1 MQKDKHTQ
9 FDRRFFSSEN
19 RITYIGNGGVG
30 GKGKGL
36 IQIEELL
43 SSDNFNSADF
53 PQINVKVPYL
63 TIIRTDIFDQFMEQ
77 NKLYDLA
84 LSGMP
89 DDRIAHTFQKASLPF
104 EILGDLRALMTEVE
118 SPLAIRSSSNLEDA
132 MFAPFAGIYGTKMIP
147 NNQADV
153 ETRFKK
159 LIEAIKFVYASTF
172 FHSAKEY
179 INATE
184 HSIKDEKMA
193 VVIQE
198 VIGHRYQDRFYP
210 TVSGVAKSYNF
221 YPSGDSKSEDGVISL
236 ALGLGKT
243 IVDGGISWFFS
254 PKTPQ
259 VGPPFGSIGD
269 MLKGTQLDFW
279 SVNMGKPPSYN
290 PILETEYLLN
300 DDITKAE
307 ADGILKLLVST
318 LDNESGRLIIGI
330 GKKGPR
336 ALTFAPILNYDR
348 YKLNELIKHLIK
360 ICEEK
365 YKNPV
370 EMEFAITIDK
380 IDKEEKFKFG
390 FLQVRPMVVS
400 DERIEI
406 NKSEI
411 GTDNLLL
418 ASENVIGNGII
429 DNISDI
435 IYIKPEAFDVKK
447 TREMATEIN
456 LLNSQLVNDNKQYLL
471 IGFGRWGTTDEW
483 SGIPIDWGQISGA
496 KAIVEIMLE
505 GLNFDI
511 SQGSHFFHNLTA
523 FKVVYFSNPHNA
535 KYTVD
540 WKWLSNQTTIKD
552 YVFAR
557 HIITKEPIIIKVDT
571 KNKIGII
578 NKKS

>member
-1 MQKDKHTQ
+1 MAKDQHTK
-9 FDRRFFSSEN
+9 FNRIFFNSEN

-30 GKGKGL
+30 GKGQGL
-36 IQIEELL
+36 IQIESLL
-43 SSDNFNSADF
+43 SSDNFHSTDF
-53 PQINVKVPYL
+53 PKISIQVPYL
-63 TIIRTDIFDQFMEQ
+63 TILRTDIFDQFMEL
-77 NKLYDLA
+77 NKLYEVACSDI
-84 LSGMP
+84 P
-89 DDRIAHTFQKASLPF
+89 DDRIAHAFQKAMLPF
-104 EILGDLRALMTEVE
+104 EVLGDLRALMNEVNR
-118 SPLAIRSSSNLEDA
+118 PLAIRSSSNLEDA

-147 NNQADV
+147 NNKSDV

-159 LIEAIKFVYASTF
+159 LTEAIKFVYASTF

-179 INATE
+179 IKATE

-198 VIGHRYQDRFYP
+198 VVGHRYQDRFYP
-210 TVSGVAKSYNF
+210 TISGVAKSYNF
-221 YPSGDSKSEDGVISL
+221 YPSGNSKPEDGVISL

-254 PKTPQ
+254 PKSPQ
-259 VGPPFGSIGD
+259 VGPPFSSIND

-279 SVNMGKPPSYN
+279 SVNMGKPPAYS

-307 ADGILKLLVST
+307 SDGVLKLLVST
-318 LDNESGRLIIGI
+318 VDNDSGRLIIGM

-336 ALTFAPILNYDR
+336 VLTFNPILNYDR
-348 YKLNELIKHLIK
+348 FGLNELIKHLIM

-370 EMEFAITIDK
+370 EMEFAITIEKMND
-380 IDKEEKFKFG
+380 EELLNFG
-390 FLQVRPMVVS
+390 FLQVRPMVIS
-400 DERIEI
+400 DEKIEI
-406 NKSEI
+406 NKSDI
-411 GTDNLLL
+411 NKDNLLL
-418 ASENVIGNGII
+418 ASENVIGNGVIE
-429 DNISDI
+429 NISDI
-435 IYIKPEAFDVKK
+435 VYIKPQLFDVKK
-447 TREMATEIN
+447 TRDIASEID
-456 LLNSQLVNDNKQYLL
+456 LLNSSLVKDDKQYLL

-523 FKVVYFSNPHNA
+523 FKVVYFSNPHNT
-535 KYTVD
+535 KYSVD
-540 WKWLSNQTTIKD
+540 WDWLNNQTVIED
-552 YVFAR
+552 YKYVR
-557 HIITKEPIIIKVDT
+557 HIKTDKPILIKVDT

-578 NKKS
+578 NKKH